1 MMCKCK
7 NCMRDCK
14 NPYIT
19 ENCKLLLDNNCGF
32 LLFFQI
38 NMAEV
43 LLQCDENLYVNQVKI
58 VSLEG

>member
-1 MMCKCK
+1 MMYKCK
-7 NCMRDCK
+7 NCMKDCK
-14 NPYIT
+14 NSYIT
-19 ENCKLLLDNNCGF
+19 ENCKLFEDNCGF

-43 LLQCDENLYVNQVKI
+43 LLQCDENFYVNQVKI

>member
-1 MMCKCK
+1 MMYKCK
-7 NCMRDCK
+7 NYLRDCK

-43 LLQCDENLYVNQVKI
+43 LLQYDENFYVNQDKN

>member
-1 MMCKCK
+1 MK
-7 NCMRDCK
+7 DCK
-14 NPYIT
+14 NLYIT
-19 ENCKLLLDNNCGF
+19 ENCKLFEGNCGF

-43 LLQCDENLYVNQVKI
+43 LLQCDENFYVNQVKI

>member
-1 MMCKCK
+1 MFKCK
-7 NCMRDCK
+7 NCMKDCK
-14 NPYIT
+14 NLYIT
-19 ENCKLLLDNNCGF
+19 ENCKLFEGNCGF

-43 LLQCDENLYVNQVKI
+43 LLQCDENFYVNQVKI